1 MRISDW
7 SSDVCSSDLSV
18 AGRYADAGVTIE
30 RRDQWPAAE
39 LLGEADAVVVDQPEV
54 RAATLDALA
63 RGSAVL
69 LTIDRKSVVYGKRVS
84 VRVDLGGRRH
94 IKKKK
99 KSKQHQVTQR
109 VTNIKR

>member
-69 LTIDRKSVVYGKRVS
+69 LTIDDLGDRPAYPGDVVLNQNAHATPDLYRGKTDRKSVV
-84 VRVDLGGRRH
+84 
-94 IKKKK
+94 
-99 KSKQHQVTQR
+99 
-109 VTNIKR
+109 